1 MALPDL
7 GELGF
12 PAAGPAAGPAVEPEP
27 TEAKEEPLEEE
38 EPEESARVVKVSPT
52 LAGYRDTMVSCGECR
67 HWQSPASCRIV
78 DGPIAIDGTCN
89 LAEAGEGAM
98 EDVEAVGEAEED

>member
-12 PAAGPAAGPAVEPEP
+12 PAAGPEPA
-27 TEAKEEPLEEE
+27 EAKEELLEEE

-78 DGPIAIDGTCN
+78 DGPIAIDGTYN